1 VARWLPLLTLNR
13 TNNYAE
19 LVPNRALCAKY
30 SSFMADLYS
39 PQLSFDAEDEDSPPH
54 PGSYSTDQGNVTQ
67 FCPGIHPIYT
77 IPTENGASNHTKE
90 FTAAVITEEAY
101 RLTLDTSRG
110 MAATAWKFLNDDS
123 FAEKVKIEFEKGKL
137 EREKG
142 EIKASEVATGHC
154 C

>member
-1 VARWLPLLTLNR
+1 MSTR

-19 LVPNRALCAKY
+19 LVPNRGLSAAYSDFMLALG
-30 SSFMADLYS
+30 S
-39 PQLSFDAEDEDSPPH
+39 PQLCDVQEECSEPH

-67 FCPGIHPIYT
+67 VCPGFHPVYN

-101 RLTLDTSRG
+101 RLTLVTAQG
-110 MAATAWKFLNDDS
+110 MAATAWKLLTEDD
-123 FAEKVKIEFEKGKL
+123 FASDVKAEFERGKA
-137 EREKG
+137 ERES
-142 EIKASEVATGHC
+142 ASHSASGSLANHC